1 MHPIFQVTS
10 TDIQSLDDTLAREL
24 VARLCRAEM
33 RAKGLSQAFVT
44 WGGDQ
49 RAKDGGVDVR
59 VDIDPPAGAGGY
71 IPKDASA
78 FQVKA
83 EKFASAKILKE
94 MAPKGKLRPAIKE
107 LAESTGAYII
117 VSTKDTVSDESL
129 ADRKN
134 AMAECLSHHR
144 LKGKIKLDF
153 YDSRKLSDWVE
164 HHPTIVIWL
173 KYTLGRPII
182 GWQPYAPWAYHEDD
196 IKSEYLIDKRV
207 KIFAPNA
214 DEGIEIGTAIDQ
226 LRGDLSKNV
235 SVRIVGLSGVGK
247 TRLAQALFDDRVK
260 TEQPVLD
267 RGNVLYT
274 DLSNNPTPQPIA
286 MLEALWSG
294 GTDCVVVVDN
304 CGPDVHQKL
313 TEIAKRSN
321 SKLRLITI
329 EYDIRDDLPEDT
341 KCYRLE
347 GSSDDVIKELLKRRY
362 NTLSEVDLDKI
373 AEFSAGNARV
383 AFALAST
390 TKTKGELAQLQD
402 AELFKRLFVQKYEEN
417 DELLKCA
424 EIASL
429 LYSVDVDDTSANSEL
444 SLLASMADVSILAF
458 SRNIEKL
465 RQRGL
470 VQSRGKWRAVLPHA
484 ISNHLAVLALES
496 YPKDVLVEKLIDNA
510 SDRVARS
517 FSRRLGFLHES
528 ARACEIV
535 IEWLGPGG
543 RMGDATK
550 LNELGRQIFN
560 NIAPIDQNSTLE
572 NLLRATES
580 REFLSTENRDRGH
593 FARTARSL
601 AYEPELFENAVEILL
616 RFALAEP
623 EGYNYDSTR
632 EILKSLFS
640 CHLSGTEAP
649 AKMRANFVRRL
660 VNSNDVEERKIGL
673 TLLSEALKTSH
684 FSAIHGFDFGARK
697 RGYGWWPRTGEEY
710 RSWYCPFIDIA
721 LEIGKTKS
729 DFGREARVVLGDALR
744 GLWVHAGLC
753 NEIIVVARQLM
764 VINEWPEGWLGV
776 RRALHWDKT
785 KISRKSLFALMV
797 LENEL
802 APSNL
807 KENILA
813 RVLARGSF
821 AFDLD
826 DEDDAPEAAS
836 ARHSKAGEKAETLG
850 KQAAVE
856 LDILAEL
863 LPELLKSNSGGNVW
877 NFGYG
882 VGQSAFSPTEL
893 MDKARSHIKNVGVT
907 GLSLQFI
914 RGIVTGWHMVKP
926 GDVSTFL
933 DGAISDDIWGVWFP
947 NLQVCVNL
955 DDIAHA
961 RLMKSIELRKSPS
974 WQFGNLGGG
983 RVTDPLSVE
992 QISTLVNGIAAMQDD
1007 GLTVAI
1013 DVLSMVIFCAKEK
1026 TLEYREELASH
1037 CIQFLQQIEW
1047 SKLNLNND
1055 GLNHKIGV
1063 ILEFVLVLTKTGHL
1077 VSQVLSRLV
1086 EYEYSESRSYAH
1098 RQGRLLEPFFR
1109 HHPKLAL
1116 DAVYMRDSKGTYNA
1130 AQRIVS
1136 GLEIGRSETAV
1147 RSAPDDVL
1155 MEWCDISPDDRCLFA
1170 AQTCK
1175 LFEGS
1180 PSNPNEEK
1188 SQLNLSSIAKRVLI
1202 GANDKNA
1209 VLTIFVGRLYPNSW
1223 SGSLAKILR
1232 ERLPLLD
1239 QFDVVSDEGL
1249 RVAIAQ
1255 AKDDL
1260 TRWITAE
1267 EKREETDERDETGS
1281 FE

>member
-1 MHPIFQVTS
+1 MHAFFQIAS
-10 TDIQSLDDTLAREL
+10 ADIQNLGDEQAREL

-59 VDIDPPAGAGGY
+59 VDINPSAGVGGY

-83 EKFASAKILKE
+83 EKFASAKIHKE
-94 MAPKGKLRPAIKE
+94 MAPKGKPRPAIKE
-107 LAESTGAYII
+107 LAKSNGAYII

-134 AMAECLSHHR
+134 AMAKCLSHHR
-144 LKGKIKLDF
+144 LKGRIKLDF
-153 YDSRKLSDWVE
+153 YDSRKLADWVE
-164 HHPTIVIWL
+164 HHPAIVIWL
-173 KYTLGRPII
+173 KYTLGKPII

-196 IKSEYLIDKRV
+196 IKAKYLVDQRV

-214 DEGIEIGTAIDQ
+214 DEGIEVTTAINR
-226 LRGDLSKNV
+226 LRNDLCRNV

-247 TRLAQALFDDRVK
+247 TRLVQALFDDRVT
-260 TEQPVLD
+260 TEQPALD
-267 RGNVLYT
+267 HGNVLYT

-286 MLEALWSG
+286 MLETLLSEDA
-294 GTDCVVVVDN
+294 DCVVVVDN

-313 TEIAKRSN
+313 TEIVKRSN
-321 SKLRLITI
+321 SRLRLVTM

-347 GSSDDVIKELLKRRY
+347 GSSDDVIKELVKRRY
-362 NTLSEVDLDKI
+362 NVLSNNDIDKI

-390 TKTKGELAQLQD
+390 TKIMGELAQLQD
-402 AELFKRLFVQKYEEN
+402 TELFRRLFVQKNEEN

-429 LYSVDVDDTSANSEL
+429 LYSFDVDDTSESSEL
-444 SLLASMADVSILAF
+444 SLLASMVDVSILAF

-484 ISNHLAVLALES
+484 ISNRLALHALES
-496 YPKDVLVEKLIDNA
+496 YPKDTVVEKLIDRA

-528 ARACEIV
+528 RRACEIV
-535 IEWLGPGG
+535 KEWLGPSG

-560 NIAPIDQNSTLE
+560 NIAPIDQISTLE
-572 NLLRATES
+572 NLVRATENK
-580 REFLSTENRDRGH
+580 EFLSTENGDRGH
-593 FARTARSL
+593 FASIARSL
-601 AYEPELFENAVEILL
+601 AYEPELFEKAVDILL

-623 EGYNYDSTR
+623 EGHNYNSTR
-632 EILKSLFS
+632 DILKSLFP

-649 AKMRANFVRRL
+649 AEMRANFVRRL
-660 VNSNDVEERKIGL
+660 VNSNDVDERKIGL

-684 FSAIHGFDFGARK
+684 FSANHGFDFGARK
-697 RGYGWWPRTGEEY
+697 RGYGWWPRTGDEV

-744 GLWVHAGLC
+744 GLWVHAELC
-753 NEIIVVARQLM
+753 KEIIIVARQLM
-764 VINEWPEGWLGV
+764 VANEWPEGWLGV

-797 LENEL
+797 LEHEL

-826 DEDDAPEAAS
+826 DEDDAPETAS
-836 ARHSKAGEKAETLG
+836 ARNHKAGEKAETLG

-863 LPELLKSNSGGNVW
+863 LPDLLKSNAGGNVW

-882 VGQSAFSPTEL
+882 VGQSAFSPREL
-893 MDKARSHIKNVGVT
+893 MDKIRSHVESVGVI

-914 RGIVTGWHMVKP
+914 RGLITGWQKVKP
-926 GDVSTFL
+926 SDVSTFL
-933 DGAISDDIWGVWFP
+933 DDAIADDVWGIWFP
-947 NLQVCVNL
+947 DLQVRVNL
-955 DDIAHA
+955 DDTAHA
-961 RLMKSIELRKSPS
+961 RLMKSIALGKSPS
-974 WQFGNLGGG
+974 RQFGNLGVG
-983 RVTDPLSVE
+983 RVTDPFSVE
-992 QISTLVNGIAAMQDD
+992 QISVLVIGIAAMPDD
-1007 GLTVAI
+1007 GLAVAV
-1013 DVLSMVIFCAKEK
+1013 DVLSMVILCANEK
-1026 TLEYREELASH
+1026 TPEYREELATH
-1037 CIQFLQQIEW
+1037 CIKFLQQIEW
-1047 SKLNLNND
+1047 SNLNLDND
-1055 GLNHKIGV
+1055 RLDHEIGV
-1063 ILEFVLVLTKTGHL
+1063 ILEFTLVLTKLEHL
-1077 VSQVLSRLV
+1077 VSQVLFRLV
-1086 EYEYSESRSYAH
+1086 EYEYSELRAYAH
-1098 RQGRLLEPFFR
+1098 RQGRLLEPFFK
-1109 HHPKLAL
+1109 HHSRSAL
-1116 DAVYMRDSKGTYNA
+1116 DAVYVRDSKGGYAT

-1136 GLEIGRSETAV
+1136 GLEIDRSETAI
-1147 RSAPDDVL
+1147 RSVPDDVL
-1155 MEWCDISPDDRCLFA
+1155 MKWCDVSPDDRYLFA

-1175 LFEGS
+1175 LFEDS
-1180 PSNPNEEK
+1180 TSNPDEEK

-1209 VLTIFVGRLYPNSW
+1209 VLRIFVERFYPNSW
-1223 SGSLAKILR
+1223 SSSLAKILR

-1239 QFDVVSDEGL
+1239 QFDVVDDEGL

-1260 TRWITAE
+1260 TRRITAE
-1267 EKREETDERDETGS
+1267 EKREEADERDETGS